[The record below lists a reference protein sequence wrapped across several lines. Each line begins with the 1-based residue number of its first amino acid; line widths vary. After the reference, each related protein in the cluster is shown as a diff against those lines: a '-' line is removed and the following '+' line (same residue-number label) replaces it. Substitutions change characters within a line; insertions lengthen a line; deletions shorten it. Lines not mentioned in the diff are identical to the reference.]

1 MNYMGGC
8 SARGGGSFEQMCSSW
23 VTSLP
28 CFPSGD
34 AQPVMPG
41 VHSSPILSSSICAG
55 PMALN
60 GSTLDMLGGPQR
72 GGVLEEY
79 PESLHNSK

>member
-1 MNYMGGC
+1 MQEV
-8 SARGGGSFEQMCSSW
+8 GSFEQMCSSCGSPRCH
-23 VTSLP
+23 VSLV
-28 CFPSGD
+28 GD

-41 VHSSPILSSSICAG
+41 VRSSPILSSSICAG